1 MKIEIK
7 KMKLSKLTPTEKN
20 PRKISKEDLERLKS
34 SVKSFPKM
42 LDIREIVVDENCR
55 ILGGHQR
62 VKALIANGE
71 KEATVKVVSGLTEAE
86 KDQFIIRDNV
96 QNGEWDEDILANEW
110 DEEPLEDW
118 GLEVVEPKDE
128 PTGDRESDMKYRES
142 EVVVVGLTAFGQSGD
157 ICICRELSE
166 SLADKVKK
174 LQDSGRTTE
183 LLDAIGGAIDA
194 L

>member
-1 MKIEIK
+1 MEIEIK
-7 KMKLSKLTPTEKN
+7 KMKLSELVPTEKN

-86 KDQFIIRDNV
+86 KDEFIIRDNV
-96 QNGEWDEDILANEW
+96 QNGEWDEDVMQEKW
-110 DEEPLEDW
+110 DRSDLEQW
-118 GLEVVEPKDE
+118 GGVVEEEFEFGKDFDADE
-128 PTGDRESDMKYRES
+128 KAS
-142 EVVVVGLTAFGQSGD
+142 EKKMQKVVCPQCGKEFE
-157 ICICRELSE
+157 I
-166 SLADKVKK
+166 
-174 LQDSGRTTE
+174 
-183 LLDAIGGAIDA
+183 
-194 L
+194 